1 MWAQNRE
8 LEEREAVM
16 ENSAPG
22 QQPLAAQENTEEP
35 EEEANAEPTLEPET
49 DPAPPRAGTPSGG
62 SDPDSKF
69 HG

>member
-1 MWAQNRE
+1 
-8 LEEREAVM
+8 M

-22 QQPLAAQENTEEP
+22 QQPLAAQENTEKP

>member
-49 DPAPPRAGTPSGG
+49 DPAPPPAGTPSGG